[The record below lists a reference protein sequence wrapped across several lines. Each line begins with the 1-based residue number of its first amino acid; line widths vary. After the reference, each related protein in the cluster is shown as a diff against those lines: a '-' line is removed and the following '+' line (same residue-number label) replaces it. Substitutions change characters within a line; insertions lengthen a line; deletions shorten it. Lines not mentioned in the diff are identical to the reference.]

1 MQFEIELQCDHRYR
15 SNTSMPTPRS
25 HSISKSIQLPLPYK
39 RDLSM
44 TIKAKI
50 FSTLAALFLGVFLW
64 KYFIYT
70 PGYCSATKHLL
81 TDAQL
86 ISIAIKN
93 FEGEVQ
99 SYGGFD
105 GLEKHFIKLNRHPEE
120 AGRSFDSKD
129 PRCCTVFRGYSQ
141 VKQGC
146 GLSDYPLCV
155 YLAFP
160 PLKTDPTSYHGR
172 EGRSVFFDDC
182 GKVKRYF

>member
-1 MQFEIELQCDHRYR
+1 
-15 SNTSMPTPRS
+15 
-25 HSISKSIQLPLPYK
+25 
-39 RDLSM
+39 M
-44 TIKAKI
+44 TIKAKM
-50 FSTLAALFLGVFLW
+50 FAAIATILLGFWGW
-64 KYFIYT
+64 KQLTYE
-70 PGYCSATKHLL
+70 PGYCPTTKHLI
-81 TDAQL
+81 TDVEL
-86 ISIAIKN
+86 ISITIQT

-105 GLEKHFIKLNRHPEE
+105 GLEKHFIRLNRHPEE

-160 PLKTDPTSYHGR
+160 PLKADPASYYGR
-172 EGRSVFFDDC
+172 EGRRAFLDDC